1 MKNPRFLIA
10 ETGGWYFIQLVP
22 LSSGR
27 DSVCD
32 GLPPDGEGR
41 DGAADGGEEGLEG
54 ALAEG
59 GGEDGLE
66 GEGLLGLLMPEL
78 PGLGPLGLI

>member
-1 MKNPRFLIA
+1 MAFLFSWRRYLLDGA
-10 ETGGWYFIQLVP
+10 A
-22 LSSGR
+22 
-27 DSVCD
+27 CD

-41 DGAADGGEEGLEG
+41 DGAAAGGEEGLEG

-66 GEGLLGLLMPEL
+66 GGGLLGLLMPEL
-78 PGLGPLGLI
+78 LGRGPLGLI